1 MVLPFFEGYPMRMLI
16 GAVSLAMLAGC
27 VSPAM
32 NEARSKSPTRV
43 LASQKPTPLVAECVQ
58 FSWQD
63 EAVFGVDASGYI
75 NTDKTGTM
83 TVYTRGGESFADLVP
98 QGAGTAVSY
107 YAAKPDDSVALRRLA
122 MLATCL

>member
-1 MVLPFFEGYPMRMLI
+1 
-16 GAVSLAMLAGC
+16 
-27 VSPAM
+27 
-32 NEARSKSPTRV
+32 
-43 LASQKPTPLVAECVQ
+43 
-58 FSWQD
+58 
-63 EAVFGVDASGYI
+63 
-75 NTDKTGTM
+75 M